1 MISTAVATLFRSPFA
16 LAFRYAHRQRPA
28 PSTTAPATRPA
39 GALVPQAA
47 RAKKVQL
54 LVSGQTPRVEGA
66 AGYVTLTVP
75 SILYH
80 EVVAVE
86 V

>member
-1 MISTAVATLFRSPFA
+1 
-16 LAFRYAHRQRPA
+16 
-28 PSTTAPATRPA
+28 
-39 GALVPQAA
+39 VPQAA

-54 LVSGQTPRVEGA
+54 LVSGQTPRVEEA

-80 EVVAVE
+80 EVVAVD